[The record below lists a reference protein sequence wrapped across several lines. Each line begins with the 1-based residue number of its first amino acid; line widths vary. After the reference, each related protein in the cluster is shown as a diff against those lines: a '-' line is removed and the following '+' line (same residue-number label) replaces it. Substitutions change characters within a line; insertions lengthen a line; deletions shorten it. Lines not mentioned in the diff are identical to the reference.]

1 MHWLIG
7 RAVASA
13 LFCYV
18 HWIAS
23 TDTLVNC
30 GAYRWPQIPPGSVLA
45 MWHGNAP
52 SLVCAFVAKRPSMPS
67 QILVSTD
74 PRGDY
79 LSLLCSWL
87 GFKVVRGDAEHGG
100 WSALAALAEELCQ
113 GASVVITA
121 DGGGPVS
128 TAKIGAVVLASSVH
142 APLIPVGANCRP
154 AILESHKW
162 DAARNPLPYSRLSV
176 ICGEPVRYPEI
187 TDIASLENA
196 RRQLQQALN
205 QVSQE
210 AQIASSNRQ
219 TL

>member
-1 MHWLIG
+1 MHWLVG
-7 RAVASA
+7 RISASA
-13 LFCYV
+13 LFCYAR
-18 HWIAS
+18 WAAS
-23 TDTLVNC
+23 TVTLVKR
-30 GAYRWPQIPPGSVLA
+30 GVYLWPQIPAGAVLA
-45 MWHGNAP
+45 IWHGNAP
-52 SLVCAFVAKRPSMPS
+52 SLVGAFVAQRPTVPV
-67 QILVSTD
+67 QILISTD

-100 WSALAALAEELCQ
+100 WGALAALAEELCQ
-113 GASVVITA
+113 GGSVVITA

-176 ICGEPVRYPEI
+176 VCGEPVRYPEI
-187 TDIASLENA
+187 IDAASLENA
-196 RRQLQQALN
+196 RRQLQHALN

-210 AQIASSNRQ
+210 ARIASSARQ